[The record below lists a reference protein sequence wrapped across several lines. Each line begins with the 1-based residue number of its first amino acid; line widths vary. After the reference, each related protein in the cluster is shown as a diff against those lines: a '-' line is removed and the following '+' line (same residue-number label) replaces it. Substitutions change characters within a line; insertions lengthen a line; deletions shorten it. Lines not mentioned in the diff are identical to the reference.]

1 MYNNRKPG
9 VDSDEST
16 FLFGDTILGDTDSDI
31 QGRVLNTKRRQP
43 LFFWIYQAG
52 TTHLDN

>member
-1 MYNNRKPG
+1 MYDNRKPG